1 MSLYRA
7 VELAGPIPADTAK
20 QSEKKAY
27 SELLSRELAFEIA
40 DTLRE
45 EPIFRNISPR
55 RPKNDE
61 PAKQPNA
68 KLKRLKQ
75 ESPEKY
81 FLGGFGRKKLD
92 VSLAHEQ
99 DGLLLAVSVKT
110 ITSRDARTR
119 NYNKNFKNRFGDLC
133 AEATSVH
140 MRSPYTVMCGIF
152 AMPAAAAFDD
162 TSKRRSTAS
171 RAMKYLRSISGR
183 VSHEQSPERFE
194 YLVFALFEP
203 SGQGEGAPRVSEAVL
218 ENVSNNETV
227 PHPYRLFDVWE
238 QRELTLEEYAK
249 NVRTIYLARNP
260 FLDE

>member
-171 RAMKYLRSISGR
+171 RAMKIPTQHFRAGVARAVAGTFRIPCFCPVRTVRARGRCSEGQRSRSR
-183 VSHEQSPERFE
+183 ERFK
-194 YLVFALFEP
+194 
-203 SGQGEGAPRVSEAVL
+203 Q
-218 ENVSNNETV
+218 
-227 PHPYRLFDVWE
+227 
-238 QRELTLEEYAK
+238 
-249 NVRTIYLARNP
+249 
-260 FLDE
+260 